1 MKYKLLSFF
10 IGSCLSVPI
19 IIIASKSW
27 TRPEQC
33 KDIDYSQYVINETA
47 DIETQVLGVDYKT
60 DFVPAYYSD
69 EVPELHIEATAYCYG
84 EVTKSGKKVREG
96 FCAMKEEW
104 IGLTAIVYEDF
115 DGSPGDL
122 IGIYE
127 VEDTGF
133 GRDLDGDGYGD
144 IEEGKVI
151 DIYIPD
157 YESAKEFG
165 RQNVIVYLLDAKG

>member
-1 MKYKLLSFF
+1 MKNKLITL
-10 IGSCLSVPI
+10 LI
-19 IIIASKSW
+19 IISISIPIGAAAYHSQHHDNQKQ
-27 TRPEQC
+27 E
-33 KDIDYSQYVINETA
+33 IDYLQYVIDETA

-60 DFVPAYYSD
+60 DFVPAYYPD

-115 DGSPGDL
+115 NGSPGDL

-157 YESAKEFG
+157 YEAAKEFG
-165 RQNVIVYLLDAKG
+165 RQQVIVYLLDAKG